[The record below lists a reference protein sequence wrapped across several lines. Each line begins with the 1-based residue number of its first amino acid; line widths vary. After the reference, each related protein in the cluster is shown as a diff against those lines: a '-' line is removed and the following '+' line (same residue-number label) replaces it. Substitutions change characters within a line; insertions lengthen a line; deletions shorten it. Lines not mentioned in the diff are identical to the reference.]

1 LGAGGEFLALVNID
15 GITLVDSIT
24 FGPQSADTAYGRY
37 PDGSGNWQFMNPTPG
52 ITNTEELRINDNKV
66 IPDQYTLYQNYPN
79 PFNPVTSISFTMP
92 ISANV
97 KIAAYDIDKR
107 KVGLPIAKAI
117 FAEPNCTTV
126 FQKLIPVNGV
136 EVKMGPL
143 LDGMASHMKE
153 YPESQAFR
161 VANVKPVNVVEELK
175 NRGAEVMVC
184 YLPVGSQKAVEFY
197 ANACLQAKV
206 AMVNCMPVFIA
217 SDQKWAN
224 KFKEAGVPIIGDDIK
239 SQIGATIVHRVLS
252 RLFNDRGCK
261 ILRTYQL
268 NTGGNTDFLNMLEK
282 SRLKSKKISKTGS
295 VQSQLDVPLGA
306 DNIHIGPSDYVS
318 WQKDNMVA
326 FIRIEGEGF
335 GGAPINLEMRL
346 SVQDSP
352 NSAGVVIDAIRCAA
366 LARERGLA
374 GPLNSASSY
383 YMKTPP
389 VQHRDHIARELTNE
403 FIMGK
408 N

>member
-1 LGAGGEFLALVNID
+1 MKKVKLAVVGVGNCASSLIQGIEYYGHHHNEHSD
-15 GITLVDSIT
+15 GIMQ
-24 FGPQSADTAYGRY
+24 PQ
-37 PDGSGNWQFMNPTPG
+37 
-52 ITNTEELRINDNKV
+52 INGWRPQD
-66 IPDQYTLYQNYPN
+66 I
-79 PFNPVTSISFTMP
+79 
-92 ISANV
+92 
-97 KIAAYDIDKR
+97 KIVAAFDIDKR

-136 EVKMGPL
+136 GVKMGPL
-143 LDGMASHMKE
+143 LDGMADHMKE
-153 YPESQAFR
+153 YPESRAFR
-161 VANVKPVNVVEELK
+161 VADVKPVNVVEELK
-175 NRGAEVMVC
+175 NSGAEVMVC

-217 SDQKWAN
+217 SDKKWAN

-239 SQIGATIVHRVLS
+239 SQVGATIVHRVLS

-306 DNIHIGPSDYVS
+306 DDIHIGPSDYVS
-318 WQKDNMVA
+318 WQKDNKVA

-408 N
+408 NIEVNKNKIN